1 MAAAHLGHEHSAMAK
16 TEDPTAT
23 TTAARILRRRVS
35 DRVIGGVAGGL
46 GDYFEVDPLLLR
58 IAFVGL
64 MIFGGAGLVLYVIAW
79 LLIPSDGQERSVV
92 EGVIHRAGQI
102 PSRFLWIAVSI
113 IAIVVLI
120 GPFRGEDL
128 TLGSG
133 PFGIPGAIWALVVI
147 VGGIALLRRRDSSPP
162 VAAATAVEGVAAV
175 AQPVTTERPAPRP
188 RSPLTWYT
196 LGACFVLVGVL
207 AAVSRIM
214 GIEVTPGQYFGLA
227 LIGLAAGL
235 IVGGWWGRARILML
249 FVILLAPLAG
259 IASFLT
265 APLEG
270 GVGNVQVAPAT
281 IAELQTEYRLL
292 AGELDL
298 DLTQLPVGSGE
309 YAISASVGTGQLV
322 VLVPEGVSLEIR
334 SEVGA
339 GASTILGPTNVGT
352 RLDGLWVRPYPIHA
366 SYVLDLEVGIGRIL
380 VMTYSAEAN

>member
-1 MAAAHLGHEHSAMAK
+1 MATAHMRHEHSAMAK
-16 TEDPTAT
+16 TEDPSAT
-23 TTAARILRRRVS
+23 TSTARILRRRVS

-79 LLIPSDGQERSVV
+79 LLIPSDGHDRSVV
-92 EGVIHRAGQI
+92 EGVIHRVGQI

-113 IAIVVLI
+113 IAVVVLI

-147 VGGIALLRRRDSSPP
+147 VGGIALLRRRESNPP
-162 VAAATAVEGVAAV
+162 LVAAASAETAVAVVPLIAA
-175 AQPVTTERPAPRP
+175 ERPAPRP
-188 RSPLTWYT
+188 RSPLAWYT

-207 AAVSRIM
+207 AAVSRIT
-214 GIEVTPGQYFGLA
+214 GIEVTPGQYFGVA
-227 LIGLAAGL
+227 MIGLAAGL
-235 IVGGWWGRARILML
+235 LVGGWWGRARILML
-249 FVILLAPLAG
+249 FVILLAPVAG

-281 IAELQTEYRLL
+281 VAELQTEYRLL

-298 DLTQLPVGSGE
+298 DLTQLPAGSDE
-309 YAISASVGTGQLV
+309 YVISASVGAGQLV

-339 GASTILGPTNVGT
+339 GSSTILGPTNVGT

-380 VMTYSAEAN
+380 VMTYPAEAN